1 MSSPLDGLDPV
12 LTPPKRLAAIAM
24 VGASTSCDFTFLRD
38 QLRLGDSD
46 LSKHMSALADAGY
59 VTVRKSGHGR
69 GSSTTYA
76 ITAAGRKAY
85 ARHREVLT
93 ALLAVHVPA
102 GEEAHLPGGS

>member
-69 GSSTTYA
+69 GSSTSYA
-76 ITAAGRKAY
+76 VTGSGRAAY
-85 ARHREVLT
+85 SSHRAALT
-93 ALLAVHVPA
+93 ALLVTYVPDDEVVPGA
-102 GEEAHLPGGS
+102 G